1 MFRCG
6 LFCGVVTPLYLPHL
20 VYPVYIIRERFSSLQ
35 GPLRYFT
42 LSFHTYFGANSAAAG
57 SPILHLVLDWGC
69 HVSMIP
75 GVHDRHLGSVR
86 RLGRWGRY
94 DGRAAW
100 PQTAPPARLLSVR
113 MRASSSAASAIAG
126 TRRRR
131 PAYEALTS
139 KPPEPK
145 LQHNSIPPRSLAVCV
160 LSVSRY
166 PPLGG
171 YKPCVV

>member
-20 VYPVYIIRERFSSLQ
+20 VYPVYIIRAILFFTR

-57 SPILHLVLDWGC
+57 SPIFHLVVVLDWGC

-86 RLGRWGRY
+86 RLAVTMAELPGLKR
-94 DGRAAW
+94 
-100 PQTAPPARLLSVR
+100 QTAPPARLLSVR
-113 MRASSSAASAIAG
+113 MCASSSAASAIAG
-126 TRRRR
+126 TR
-131 PAYEALTS
+131 
-139 KPPEPK
+139 
-145 LQHNSIPPRSLAVCV
+145 LASAQAC
-160 LSVSRY
+160 LS
-166 PPLGG
+166 PNFQAT
-171 YKPCVV
+171 